1 MTHKVNCAEINRHF
15 QDFFFNLI
23 LINTLV
29 KLHPVFITIK
39 IKSMKKYCI
48 ITFFLLFAASTF
60 SFAQVDS
67 SDLMSSI
74 GQVNKQQKKMEKQQK
89 KVQRANR
96 KLEKQ
101 QKRLNRQNRKLNKE
115 NKRTNKE
122 MREMEREQKKLQEAK
137 PDSTSGASLNNFGK
151 LNFPNRFNEKSVF
164 TTFYTK
170 QNALIKLNR
179 KSAIGN
185 RKSNQV
191 NIKIHQLYK
200 FC

>member
-1 MTHKVNCAEINRHF
+1 MHYYF
-15 QDFFFNLI
+15 LPLI
-23 LINTLV
+23 
-29 KLHPVFITIK
+29 
-39 IKSMKKYCI
+39 YCI
-48 ITFFLLFAASTF
+48 YL

-74 GQVNKQQKKMEKQQK
+74 GQVNKQQKKLEKQQK

-115 NKRTNKE
+115 NKRSNKE
-122 MREMEREQKKLQEAK
+122 MREMEREQKKLEESK
-137 PDSTSGASLNNFGK
+137 TDSTSGASLYNPGK

-164 TTFYTK
+164 ATLFVK
-170 QNALIKLNR
+170 QNTLIELNR
-179 KSAIGN
+179 KSQIVN
-185 RKSNQV
+185 RALHEV